1 MDTLDIV
8 QYSES
13 FNEIE
18 LQYGRYNFN
27 QARYDYMLMS
37 KFLKWFDE
45 YQPNCHNQQHSRV
58 VKVLNAFPDVM
69 MLYRKSIYQKLLE
82 SKDSTIIEILFRL
95 PPLNE
100 STLPLSSLLD
110 ASNYANVTR
119 NWYNMATSMIM
130 QIYSIGRNREEI
142 EKDFTTRSDLIREK
156 KFSFQTIR
164 ETIQIFLKG
173 VIVTHSE
180 ENSEK
185 LIFYLCLL
193 TFQNLTRD
201 DILELKDD
209 YMKLIPHVYK
219 YSSSSRI
226 KSISFTGLDRK
237 SERIESN
244 LSIAKRYSHRVQSQQ
259 PNYLYYLIQYYGMD
273 IIEKESEIFYLDWKS
288 KPKDHSEYTTLFT
301 FAQYMIDS
309 QYIRDNLQVLYN
321 YFWLAI
327 ESNFGNY
334 IYYLNIWG
342 NYIER
347 YGIVQPKYFDNLRDF
362 LIDKR
367 KIIITNSLHPTLYEF
382 YNSLLSANTQYTISN
397 FKQIVT
403 EYANK
408 PYNFMVYLNQLLMK
422 PTILQAIKTS
432 DNSKQL
438 YKEIKDVGS
447 MSPVHYCYL
456 LEFFMAYK
464 KVYEYP
470 KMIPKFIDAINSNKK
485 WLIKD
490 ESFFAPILRFYS
502 LIKIKNP
509 NEANQLF
516 EKTIRSFIKVLE
528 SCKNSTVKLDIIYPY
543 LNDINEITYLFKLTK
558 QILNDSD
565 QYIEIFKHFID
576 LDQIDQKYIQENL
589 DAVVE
594 MGFKYNNYNHIS
606 RTLKI
611 LDGLNR
617 YTNLDSQILKLTNQ
631 FLRWS
636 GNATIISNLLSS
648 LLDISSG
655 YEGFVDSLLSIYFST
670 INISHVV
677 YYINTFDSIHQ
688 KVFYKNSS
696 PIDIF
701 QQDIIRI
708 HNQLVRGIINKWNL
722 VDLPL
727 QSIQIILMYFKP
739 LKSLETLLQDKIL
752 KQFKSF
758 DITSKKCILRYI
770 KKNEIRV
777 LEYLN
782 DFNLTGFTFDHYK
795 IEQNINNQTP
805 YVQNLII
812 QKFVSFI
819 ARDKST
825 KPSDNLLLSLVSKLF
840 FKSVCLTFQ
849 HYKIKLPQKLPDKYQ
864 LSRGMWSFMS
874 LGCYHLNYKDLE
886 RFHYQDV
893 EDIFYQISSLT
904 IQNPMTYLVEREM
917 SNLTH
922 LKIEIR
928 FEMSLSCILQMV
940 EHCFKLQ
947 SFQLSVS
954 SIPLNSIIITLID
967 NIIQK
972 LITNNT
978 STLNQLNFGYSV
990 FYITSVDLI
999 EPMEAIFEQITNH
1012 QISNPTTFKNQ
1023 ISLNFITDNSY
1034 ERVNFPNLVSI
1045 RSLTTSCTHLILQNY
1060 YDNILNQLK
1069 PNLFLNLRS
1078 IFIQIDY
1085 QLSLDIAHFIM
1096 SPEIELESLT
1106 ILCYPN
1112 LNTIDYQ
1119 RVSHQILEVLK
1130 KPKLQKVK
1138 IILYAE
1144 QLLPEH
1150 INPIFSVANQNHTIK
1165 SIKIYKYGFNK
1176 HVSGHFKNYY
1186 EVYKSPC
1193 VSDDHQFTFG
1203 DFHPINN
1210 YHFIKY

>member
-1 MDTLDIV
+1 
-8 QYSES
+8 
-13 FNEIE
+13 
-18 LQYGRYNFN
+18 
-27 QARYDYMLMS
+27 MLMS

-45 YQPNCHNQQHSRV
+45 YQPNCYNQQHSRV
-58 VKVLNAFPDVM
+58 LKVLNAFPDVI

-100 STLPLSSLLD
+100 STLPLSLLLD
-110 ASNYANVTR
+110 ASKYANVTR

-130 QIYSIGRNREEI
+130 QIYSIDSNINREKI

-164 ETIQIFLKG
+164 EIIQVFLKG
-173 VIVTHSE
+173 EAYSQN
-180 ENSEK
+180 NSDK

-209 YMKLIPHVYK
+209 YLKLIPYIYK

-226 KSISFTGLDRK
+226 NSFSYTGLDRK
-237 SERIESN
+237 SRIESN
-244 LSIAKRYSHRVQSQQ
+244 LSIATRYSHRVQSQ

-273 IIEKESEIFYLDWKS
+273 IIEKESVKFYLDWKS

-334 IYYLNIWG
+334 NYYLNIWG

-347 YGIVQPKYFDNLRDF
+347 FGIVHPKYFDNLRDF
-362 LIDKR
+362 LIDKC

-438 YKEIKDVGS
+438 YNEIKNVGS
-447 MSPVHYCYL
+447 MSSVDYCYL
-456 LEFFMAYK
+456 SEFFMAYK
-464 KVYEYP
+464 KVYEYS
-470 KMIPKFIDAINSNKK
+470 KMIPKFINAINSNKK

-502 LIKIKNP
+502 LIKTKNP

-528 SCKNSTVKLDIIYPY
+528 SGSSTVKLDIIYPY
-543 LNDINEITYLFKLTK
+543 LNDINEISYLFKQIK

-565 QYIEIFKHFID
+565 QYIEIFKHFIE

-589 DAVVE
+589 DAALE
-594 MGFKYNNYNHIS
+594 MGFKFNNQII

-611 LDGLNR
+611 IEGLSR
-617 YTNLDSQILKLTNQ
+617 YTNLDSQILKSTNQ
-631 FLRWS
+631 FLKVMNINEQR
-636 GNATIISNLLSS
+636 NFTMVYNLLSS

-655 YEGFVDSLLSIYFST
+655 YEGFVDSLFSIYFCT
-670 INISHVV
+670 NNISQVV
-677 YYINTFDSIHQ
+677 DSLNKFDSIHQ
-688 KVFYKNSS
+688 MVFYKKTSH
-696 PIDIF
+696 IDIP

-727 QSIQIILMYFKP
+727 QSNKMILMYFKP
-739 LKSLETLLQDKIL
+739 LKSLETLLQDNLL

-758 DITSKKCILRYI
+758 DIASKKCILRYI
-770 KKNEIRV
+770 KQNEIRV

-782 DFNLTGFTFDHYK
+782 DFNLTGFTFDHNK

-819 ARDKST
+819 TRDKST
-825 KPSDNLLLSLVSKLF
+825 KPSDILLLSLVSKLF

-864 LSRGMWSFMS
+864 LSSGMWSFMS

-904 IQNPMTYLVEREM
+904 IHTPMMFLVEREM

-928 FEMSLSCILQMV
+928 FEMSLSCTLQMMN
-940 EHCFKLQ
+940 HCFKLQ
-947 SFQLSVS
+947 SFQLSIS

-972 LITNNT
+972 LITNNS
-978 STLNQLNFGYSV
+978 STLNQLNFEYPAC
-990 FYITSVDLI
+990 ITPVDLI

-1012 QISNPTTFKNQ
+1012 QITNPTTFKHQ
-1023 ISLNFITDNSY
+1023 ISLNFIGRDNNY
-1034 ERVNFPNLVSI
+1034 NFPNLVSI
-1045 RSLTTSCTHLILQNY
+1045 RSLTTSCTHLILENY
-1060 YDNILNQLK
+1060 DGHNNILNQLK

-1078 IFIQIDY
+1078 IFIHPSNNT
-1085 QLSLDIAHFIM
+1085 QLSLQLAHFIM

-1106 ILCYPN
+1106 ILCYPIIN
-1112 LNTIDYQ
+1112 Q
-1119 RVSHQILEVLK
+1119 KLEVLK
-1130 KPKLQKVK
+1130 KPTLQKVK
-1138 IILYAE
+1138 IIFDGE
-1144 QLLPEH
+1144 QLLLEH

-1165 SIKIYKYGFNK
+1165 SIKIYGCNNQHMKSCGR
-1176 HVSGHFKNYY
+1176 FKKSYQF
-1186 EVYKSPC
+1186 YKSPC
-1193 VSDDHQFTFG
+1193 ISDVHDHQFNFG